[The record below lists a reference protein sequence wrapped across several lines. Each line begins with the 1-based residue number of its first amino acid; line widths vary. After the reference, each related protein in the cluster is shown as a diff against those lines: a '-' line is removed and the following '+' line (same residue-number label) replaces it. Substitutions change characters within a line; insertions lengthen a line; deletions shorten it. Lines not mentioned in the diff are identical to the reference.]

1 MSDKV
6 SEFDSEYLKEKR
18 AKRRKKQKQ
27 IQYAIFGILLFI
39 ILLILIYMFTP
50 LSKINSVTIEGN
62 DNVSKT
68 SIKKAID
75 VKDDSR
81 MYTYSTSTAV
91 KNLKKNK
98 LIKHA
103 EVTKVLPNKL
113 KVKVTESQI
122 VGLVKK
128 KDDYVPILE
137 DGTELENYEDSNVT
151 DDGPVLE
158 GFKKE
163 KKEKMIQELSK
174 MPAKVRGMIA
184 EVQYDPQENLQ
195 NQIKLFTTDET
206 QIVGNLNTIGNKM
219 KYYPQMSQ
227 SLERDESGSL
237 KKSGYIDL
245 SVGASFIPYSGGST
259 TKSTSDQNVDKGNTQ
274 EDKAKD
280 ELQSA
285 LNKINKES
293 DKNN

>member
-6 SEFDSEYLKEKR
+6 SEFDSEYLKEKH

-27 IQYAIFGILLFI
+27 IQYTIFGILLFI

-50 LSKINSVTIEGN
+50 LSKINSVAIEGN

-91 KNLKKNK
+91 NNLKENK

-195 NQIKLFTTDET
+195 NQIKLFTTDEI
-206 QIVGNLNTIGNKM
+206 QIVGNINTIGNKM

>member
-113 KVKVTESQI
+113 QVKVTESKI

-128 KDDYVPILE
+128 KKDYIHILE
-137 DGTELENYEDSNVT
+137 NDTDLENYEDSNVI
-151 DDGPVLE
+151 DDGHVLE
-158 GFKKE
+158 RFKKE
-163 KKEKMIQELSK
+163 NKEKMIQELAK

-195 NQIKLFTTDET
+195 
-206 QIVGNLNTIGNKM
+206 
-219 KYYPQMSQ
+219 
-227 SLERDESGSL
+227 
-237 KKSGYIDL
+237 
-245 SVGASFIPYSGGST
+245 
-259 TKSTSDQNVDKGNTQ
+259 
-274 EDKAKD
+274 
-280 ELQSA
+280 
-285 LNKINKES
+285 
-293 DKNN
+293 

>member
-62 DNVSKT
+62 DNVSKA

-81 MYTYSTSTAV
+81 MYTYSTSSAV
-91 KNLKKNK
+91 NNLKKNK

-103 EVTKVLPNKL
+103 EVTKVLPNKV

-128 KDDYVPILE
+128 KDNYVPILE
-137 DGTELENYEDSNVT
+137 DGTELENYEESNVT

-163 KKEKMIQELSK
+163 KKEKIIQELAK
-174 MPAKVRGMIA
+174 MPTKVRSMIA

-195 NQIKLFTTDET
+195 NQIKLYTTDEI
-206 QIVGNLNTIGNKM
+206 QIVGNLNTIANKM

-245 SVGASFIPYSGGST
+245 SVGASFIPYSRGST
-259 TKSTSDQNVDKGNTQ
+259 TKSTSDQNVDKGNTE

>member
-62 DNVSKT
+62 DNVSKA

-81 MYTYSTSTAV
+81 MYTYSTSSAV
-91 KNLKKNK
+91 NNLKKNK

-103 EVTKVLPNKL
+103 EVTKVLPNKV

-128 KDDYVPILE
+128 KDHYVPILE
-137 DGTELENYEDSNVT
+137 DGTELENYEESNVT

-163 KKEKMIQELSK
+163 KKEKIIQELAK
-174 MPAKVRGMIA
+174 MPTKVRSMIA

-195 NQIKLFTTDET
+195 NQIKLYTTDEI
-206 QIVGNLNTIGNKM
+206 QIVGNLNTIANK
-219 KYYPQMSQ
+219 
-227 SLERDESGSL
+227 
-237 KKSGYIDL
+237 
-245 SVGASFIPYSGGST
+245 
-259 TKSTSDQNVDKGNTQ
+259 
-274 EDKAKD
+274 
-280 ELQSA
+280 
-285 LNKINKES
+285 KIGRAHV
-293 DKNN
+293 